1 MFRPKDPIDW
11 PSLWAD
17 LLQGVGAGLLHGDGS
32 RLAQAALLGLEAF
45 DAAQERRRR
54 RNARAPEDR
63 AENREEPTSSL
74 AVLDMSPTELAAHWR
89 SSPQDQIAFE
99 AEMAAANEAE
109 RNLAIP
115 GRTSPVGGRVPMYPQ
130 REPLSVSPFAGWSLE
145 GVLPFGPDGRLNL
158 PTYRR

>member
-17 LLQGVGAGLLHGDGS
+17 LLQGVGAGLLHDDGS
-32 RLAQAALLGLEAF
+32 RLAQAALQGLEAF

-54 RNARAPEDR
+54 RNADR
-63 AENREEPTSSL
+63 TESREGPANSPV
-74 AVLDMSPTELAAHWR
+74 VLDMSPAERVAYLR
-89 SSPQDQIAFE
+89 SSPQERIAFE
-99 AEMAAANEAE
+99 AEMAEANRDAE
-109 RNLAIP
+109 RNLAMP
-115 GRTSPVGGRVPMYPQ
+115 GHMSPAAGRVPVSPQ
-130 REPLSVSPFAGWSLE
+130 RQPLSVSPFAGWSLG